1 MCFCLSLLL
10 AEKFKP
16 PALRVVVDCLC
27 RRPCPVEC
35 RAYSTGVNGK
45 GKIKY
50 LRVLRV
56 SSEAGGRKKR
66 PRFLNKQHIK
76 IIAQNRK
83 ARYDYFIEDELE
95 AGLVLKGTEVK
106 SLRLG
111 KANLKDAYA
120 RVKDGEVYVYQMH
133 IGPYPFAYYD
143 NHDPLRPRKLLLH
156 KREIKR
162 LYGKVNEKGFT
173 LVPLKIYFKDGKVK
187 ITLALV
193 RGKRKY
199 DKREA
204 IRRRDEKREMDRAR
218 KEGY

>member
-1 MCFCLSLLL
+1 ML
-10 AEKFKP
+10 K
-16 PALRVVVDCLC
+16 
-27 RRPCPVEC
+27 
-35 RAYSTGVNGK
+35 
-45 GKIKY
+45 
-50 LRVLRV
+50 
-56 SSEAGGRKKR
+56 
-66 PRFLNKQHIK
+66 HIK

-120 RVKDGEVYVYQMH
+120 RVKEGEVFVYQMH

-173 LVPLKIYFKDGKVK
+173 LIPLKIYFKNGKVK
-187 ITLALV
+187 LTLALV

-204 IRRRDEKREMDRAR
+204 IRRRDEKRELDRAR
-218 KEGY
+218 KEGH